1 MAQTAIQPVILS
13 GGSGTRLWPLSREL
27 YPKQL
32 LSLATEL
39 SLLQDTARR
48 VTGASYAAPMIVC
61 NEEHRFIIAEQLRAL
76 GAKPGAI
83 VLEPA
88 ARNTAPAVAAAAAL
102 AVRDN
107 PDALLLV
114 LPSDHAIKDEAAFA
128 KAVVAAAEAA
138 KAGYLVTFGIAP
150 TGPETGYG
158 YIRQG
163 AKFTGLPGAFAIERF
178 VEKPDLATAKSYLV
192 EGDWSWNSGMFLFPA
207 KLFLDELAQ
216 FEPAIAKAA
225 TESVSRAK
233 SDLDFLRLDA
243 EAFKASPSKSIDYA
257 VMEKTK
263 RAAVVPASLGWSDI
277 GAWSALWEIGAQ
289 DKDGNV
295 TIGDVVAH
303 DTKNTYLRTSD
314 GVLLATLGLEDA
326 IVVVTRDVVLAAAK
340 DRAQDVKKIVEDLK
354 KRGRSE
360 VSSHAVVHRP
370 WGTYQTV
377 DSGGRF
383 QVKRIT
389 VKPGAKLSLQKHAKR
404 AEHWVVVS
412 GTARV
417 TRGEDTLILRENM
430 STYIPVGTVH
440 RLENTGTDPLHLIE
454 VQSGS
459 YLGEDDIVR
468 LEDTYGRT

>member
-76 GAKPGAI
+76 GAKAGAI

-114 LPSDHAIKDEAAFA
+114 LPSDHTIQDEAAFA
-128 KAVVAAAEAA
+128 KAVNAAADAA
-138 KAGYLVTFGIAP
+138 KTGYLVAFGIEP
-150 TGPETGYG
+150 TSPETGYG
-158 YIRQG
+158 YIKQG
-163 AKFTGLPGAFAIERF
+163 AKFSGLPGAFAIERF

-207 KLFLDELAQ
+207 KLFLEELSA
-216 FEPAIAKAA
+216 FEPAIARAA

-243 EAFKASPSKSIDYA
+243 EAFKTSPSKSIDYA

-314 GVLLATLGLEDA
+314 GVLLATLGLEDT
-326 IVVVTRDVVLAAAK
+326 IIVVTRDVVLAAAR

-360 VSSHAVVHRP
+360 VASHAVVHRP

-377 DSGGRF
+377 DSGARF

-417 TRGEDTLILRENM
+417 TRGEDTLILREDM

-440 RLENTGTDPLHLIE
+440 RLENIGSEPLHLIE